1 MATNPPSGMIGRIKA
16 ILLEPKQEW
25 PRIDA
30 EPSSVGRIMT
40 GWAVPLAAIG
50 PVAGL
55 IGTSLFF
62 NSFGG
67 LVARP
72 AMTFLICVAV
82 IGYVLGLVGIYIF
95 SLIINAL
102 APTFGGQKDS
112 VQAMK
117 VAAYG
122 ATAVWV
128 AAIFQLVPMLSLLG
142 LLGAIYTIYLL
153 YLGLPMLMRVAP
165 DKATGYLITVIVVA
179 IVIQLV
185 IGAVAWSIAWRVFMP
200 AMPVLSGG

>member
-1 MATNPPSGMIGRIKA
+1 MFGRIKA
-16 ILLEPKQEW
+16 ILMEPKQEW

-30 EPSSVGRIMT
+30 EPATVGGIMT

-72 AMTFLICVAV
+72 SMTFLICAAA

-102 APTFGGQKDS
+102 APTFGGQKDA

-122 ATAVWV
+122 ATAAWV

-142 LLGAIYTIYLL
+142 LLGALYTIYLL
-153 YLGLPMLMRVAP
+153 YIGLPMLMRVGQ
-165 DKATGYLITVIVVA
+165 DKATAYLITVIVVA

-185 IGAVAWSIAWRVFMP
+185 IGAVAWSIAWRMFMP
-200 AMPVLSGG
+200 AMPVISG

>member
-1 MATNPPSGMIGRIKA
+1 MIGRIKA
-16 ILLEPKQEW
+16 ILMDPKQEW

-30 EPSSVGRIMT
+30 EPATVGGIMT

-50 PVAGL
+50 PIAGL

-67 LVARP
+67 MIARP
-72 AMTFLICVAV
+72 SMTFLICAAA
-82 IGYVLGLVGIYIF
+82 IGYVFALIGIYVF

-102 APTFGGQKDS
+102 APTFGGQKDA

-122 ATAVWV
+122 ATAAWV
-128 AAIFQLVPMLSLLG
+128 AGIFQLVPMLSLLS
-142 LLGAIYTIYLL
+142 LIGAIYTIYLL
-153 YLGLPMLMRVAP
+153 YVGLPLLMRVAQ
-165 DKATGYLITVIVVA
+165 DKATAYLITVIVLA
-179 IVIQLV
+179 IVIQL
-185 IGAVAWSIAWRVFMP
+185 IINAVAWAIAWRLFMP
-200 AMPVLSGG
+200 AMPVIAG

>member
-1 MATNPPSGMIGRIKA
+1 MIGRIKA
-16 ILLEPKQEW
+16 ILMDPKQEW

-30 EPSSVGRIMT
+30 EPATVGGIMT

-67 LVARP
+67 LVPRP
-72 AMTFLICVAV
+72 SMIFLICVAV
-82 IGYVLGLVGIYIF
+82 IGYVLALVGIYVF

-102 APTFGGQKDS
+102 APTFGGQKDP

-122 ATAVWV
+122 ATAAWV
-128 AAIFQLVPMLSLLG
+128 AAIFQIIPMLSLLG
-142 LLGAIYTIYLL
+142 LIGAIYTIYLL
-153 YLGLPMLMRVAP
+153 YVGLPMLMRVAQ

-179 IVIQLV
+179 IVIQLI
-185 IGAVAWSIAWRVFMP
+185 IGAVAWTIAWRLFMP
-200 AMPVLSGG
+200 AMPVIAG